1 MATAN
6 EPIETVVAEPRP
18 ALPDAGA
25 ARDAAVIASD
35 EWGPEA
41 PPDRREFVRFSHL
54 HRALHACMIV
64 SFITLALTGLSLKFS
79 YTGWARFMSRML
91 GGFQTAGFIHRTAAV
106 VMFGAF
112 ITHIVDLFKLKKRE
126 YGSWKA
132 LILGPNSMLPMK
144 QDLLEFIATMKWF
157 VGQGERPQY
166 GRWTYWEKFDYF
178 AVFWGVFIIG
188 STGLT
193 LWFPVLFTRI
203 IPGSFINVA
212 TIIHSDEA
220 LLATGFIFTV
230 HFFNTHLRP
239 EKFPMD
245 TTVFTGHMPLAEL
258 KRDKPREYQALV
270 ASGRLEQHLAD
281 PQPAIVVKTIR
292 VFAWVALSIG
302 FSIVVWIIY
311 AMLFAYR

>member
-1 MATAN
+1 MATVK
-6 EPIETVVAEPRP
+6 EEMETVVAQPNP
-18 ALPDAGA
+18 AVAIPA
-25 ARDAAVIASD
+25 AAHETAVIASD

-41 PPDRREFVRFSHL
+41 PPDHREFVRFTRL

-79 YTGWARFMSRML
+79 FTGWARFLSRML
-91 GGFQTAGFIHRTAAV
+91 GGFQAAGFIHRTAAV
-106 VMFGAF
+106 IMFATF
-112 ITHIVDLFKLKKRE
+112 IAHIVDLFKLKKRE

-132 LILGPNSMLPMK
+132 LLLGPNSMIPMK
-144 QDLLEFIATMKWF
+144 PDLLEFIATMKWF
-157 VGQGERPQY
+157 VGLGPRPQY

-193 LWFPVLFTRI
+193 LWFPVFFTRF

-245 TTVFTGHMPLAEL
+245 TTVFTGHMKLAEL
-258 KRDKPREYQALV
+258 KRDKPREYEALL
-270 ASGRLEQHLAD
+270 ASGRMERHLAE
-281 PQPAIVVKTIR
+281 PHPAIVVKTIR
-292 VFAWVALSIG
+292 VFAWMALSIG
-302 FSIVVWIIY
+302 FSIIVWIIY